1 MVGRGDSV
9 GVDSITRALSFF
21 GAGRGAGLSRV
32 GESIGGCFG
41 SGRRLDLRIDHLDAK
56 SFILRRADTR
66 VDIVLLNRA
75 GHIGVIPSLSRPH
88 SADIT
93 GSGIVV
99 ISHAGFLD
107 IHLAVEVL
115 DGQSNLILVSEVDQL
130 GLQV

>member
-21 GAGRGAGLSRV
+21 GAGRGTGLSRV
-32 GESIGGCFG
+32 GESISGCFG
-41 SGRRLDLRIDHLDAK
+41 SGRRLDLRIDHLDTK

-66 VDIVLLNRA
+66 VDVVLLNRA
-75 GHIGVIPSLSRPH
+75 GHIGVIP

-130 GLQV
+130 SLQV